1 MKTILSAGEI
11 LYELLTTDEAVNGI
25 VTKVFPV
32 VTDNAEL
39 PYIAYRRQGF
49 RQTEHKSGR
58 LGADTATYA
67 VRCYAKTYSESI
79 TLAEAVRSCLDGV
92 QAKTDDV
99 CMRSCYLVDSSEAW
113 ENDAY
118 VQELIFDIKI

>member
-1 MKTILSAGEI
+1 MKTILSAGEV
-11 LYELLTTDEAVNGI
+11 LYELLTTNAAVNGI

-49 RQTEHKSGR
+49 RQAESKSAR
-58 LGADTATYA
+58 LGADAATYA

-79 TLAEAVRSCLDGV
+79 TLAEAVRACLDGI

-99 CMRSCYLVDSSEAW
+99 FMRSCYMSDASESW

-118 VQELIFDIKI
+118 VQEMIFDIKM

>member
-1 MKTILSAGEI
+1 MKTILSAGEV
-11 LYELLTTDEAVNGI
+11 LYEVLTKNETVSGI

-49 RQTEHKSGR
+49 RQNESKSAR
-58 LGADTATYA
+58 FGANTATYA

-79 TLAEAVRSCLDGV
+79 TLAEAVRACLDGIQV
-92 QAKTDDV
+92 KTGEAF
-99 CMRSCYLVDSSEAW
+99 MRSCYITDASESW
-113 ENDAY
+113 EYDAY
-118 VQELIFDIKI
+118 VQELIFDIKM